1 VGRELIDTHN
11 RHLFHEESMTYIG
24 IDGGGTTT
32 RMFVQQ
38 DEQEAKYFEFP
49 VSLKVKNGD
58 HTSSAKKLLEIITV
72 EFRNWQFV
80 IRNLSVAIGLAG
92 MSRGENQEALKN
104 AIKAQQSIGDVRVH
118 VEGDATLALKAALSG
133 SGEGVLV
140 IAGTG
145 SVAYAR
151 ASDGTIS
158 RVGGWGP
165 ETSDEGSGY
174 WIGLRVLRHY
184 LRTIVSR
191 TQNDALSIAVKAALP
206 EHVSSPREIAN
217 LLEREPLFPASLA
230 PAVFESQS
238 EAAMGII
245 REGAER
251 LSAMIEEV
259 SEKLVYPRQVHLSGS
274 IAKHPMM
281 IAELQKILA
290 KERFPLLPL
299 DERTPVGKALEIAR
313 TL

>member
-1 VGRELIDTHN
+1 
-11 RHLFHEESMTYIG
+11 MTFIG

-38 DEQEAKYFEFP
+38 DEQEPKYFEFSI
-49 VSLKVKNGD
+49 SLKVKNGD
-58 HTSSAKKLLEIITV
+58 HTSSAMKLLEIIADRG
-72 EFRNWQFV
+72 E
-80 IRNLSVAIGLAG
+80 IRDLSIAIGLAG
-92 MSRGENQEALKN
+92 MSREENQDALKN

-118 VEGDATLALKAALSG
+118 IEGDATLALNAALSG
-133 SGEGVLV
+133 SDEGVLV

-151 ASDGTIS
+151 SKDGTMN

-184 LRTIVSR
+184 LRMFISGNTK
-191 TQNDALSIAVKAALP
+191 DALFIAVTEALP

-230 PAVFESQS
+230 LVAFECANQS
-238 EAAMGII
+238 EGAMAII
-245 REGAER
+245 REAADR
-251 LSAMIEEV
+251 LSEMIAEV
-259 SEKLVYPRQVHLSGS
+259 SGKLGSRRTVHLSGS
-274 IAKHPMM
+274 IAKHPIM
-281 IAELQKILA
+281 ITELKQRLDTKVFDFLA
-290 KERFPLLPL
+290 LEERATA
-299 DERTPVGKALEIAR
+299 RKALEIAHF
-313 TL
+313 L